1 MLVFGR
7 LARIIKV
14 SFFPNRGYIT
24 PSMGSDSIVM
34 CNAASVRVQC
44 LDVSEEAFC
53 KSLLFPETSAN
64 SKSRNSSIPS
74 NFIEAD
80 LKHQMDEYNRNHQ
93 CAGGTTKEKEEIDDD
108 SWLSKEL
115 LSKLKRINLAL
126 KVSRDEAPSGMFN
139 KGIFLTLTSSRGGFG
154 PAIQASG
161 NVKIR
166 FVDVDT
172 LPGLLGVGSAGL
184 VPAKYAQRDFNV
196 LINVVKES
204 TQYLNSLNKLA
215 VHASNMSKALLTNKS
230 AKEMAGWPD
239 DSESTLVRGKSAIE
253 MAGGMKTDNYWIPS
267 NLSEGATVS
276 TKNVVMYYQKGD
288 TLYRDSV
295 SETGKNLP

>member
-1 MLVFGR
+1 ML
-7 LARIIKV
+7 
-14 SFFPNRGYIT
+14 
-24 PSMGSDSIVM
+24 SI
-34 CNAASVRVQC
+34 
-44 LDVSEEAFC
+44 
-53 KSLLFPETSAN
+53 
-64 SKSRNSSIPS
+64 
-74 NFIEAD
+74 
-80 LKHQMDEYNRNHQ
+80 LK
-93 CAGGTTKEKEEIDDD
+93 K
-108 SWLSKEL
+108 
-115 LSKLKRINLAL
+115 INLAL
-126 KVSRDEAPSGMFN
+126 KVSIDQASSRMFN

-215 VHASNMSKALLTNKS
+215 MHTSNMSNALLTNKS

-239 DSESTLVRGKSAIE
+239 DSESTLVRGKSAME
-253 MAGGMKTDNYWIPS
+253 MAGLGKDGSTNTFTLPDSAAWPVANFRGLIEEYRMGSHSDFKMNKGKIISKKQKDSLNQLYPLPPS
-267 NLSEGATVS
+267 S
-276 TKNVVMYYQKGD
+276 NVNFWRNK
-288 TLYRDSV
+288 
-295 SETGKNLP
+295 K